1 MNEEMITTKN
11 KISTWLKNSF
21 LVIILIAS
29 LVAFALKEVIQ
40 LGPNEEFDWIKT
52 VTNGIITYMFAIY
65 IYLVLGELGRKK
77 GKDNPIYVKTLK
89 DLSDI
94 KSKITPYVD
103 KLPIFV
109 AYKNRQ
115 AIVEARTNILA
126 EAAMTYKK
134 FENGWYKEHYNE
146 LTQVEQEAYNLA
158 SNFSIETL
166 SARDLLCEI
175 STKEK
180 RALRKKKV
188 YEIKHN
194 PLRMGR
200 TEQEFRS
207 QGLGVKL
214 AGKAIYPL
222 VFGYLEL
229 QSLLWSNLLYG
240 CIQAILILLG
250 GSINYVSS
258 ESFVLTELRNRFITK
273 ADFLKEFL
281 VMIENHSPIFNEEE
295 GEEKDVEKNT
305 NNSVH
310 DSNSNASV
318 DLHPCSN

>member
-1 MNEEMITTKN
+1 MNEEMITTKS

-29 LVAFALKEVIQ
+29 LIAFALKEVIQ
-40 LGPNEEFDWIKT
+40 LGPNEEFDWLKT
-52 VTNGIITYMFAIY
+52 VTNGIITYIFAIY

-77 GKDNPIYVKTLK
+77 GKDNPIYIKTLK

-94 KSKITPYVD
+94 KTKITPYVD

-126 EAAMTYKK
+126 EAAMLYKK
-134 FENGWYKEHYNE
+134 FENGYYKEHYNE
-146 LTQVEQEAYNLA
+146 LSPTEKEAFDLA
-158 SNFSIETL
+158 SNFRIETI
-166 SARDLLCEI
+166 SARDLLCEV
-175 STKEK
+175 SGKEK
-180 RALRKKKV
+180 RAIRKKKI

-207 QGLGVKL
+207 QGLGMKL

-222 VFGYLEL
+222 VFGYLQL
-229 QSLLWSNLLYG
+229 QGVLWNNLLYG
-240 CIQAILILLG
+240 CIQATLVLLG
-250 GSINYVSS
+250 GAINYVSS

-281 VMIENHSPIFNEEE
+281 VMIEKNHPIFSEDEENEV
-295 GEEKDVEKNT
+295 KT
-305 NNSVH
+305 N
-310 DSNSNASV
+310 A
-318 DLHPCSN
+318 